1 MLDAPIFSTAC
12 LETLNDEREES
23 WDEGVERFLD
33 KEYADWKELS
43 GTHMVPGEF
52 LSRKR
57 KPDKGEETEK
67 KFYDLLQEFGEIR
80 SEPEPMFVVHSY
92 KFVEMISEWNK
103 ESSKEEKKWMAGE
116 HDFVIIHRQ
125 HGIIFFQVNKKYY
138 WR

>member
-1 MLDAPIFSTAC
+1 MMK
-12 LETLNDEREES
+12 ERKAGMKGWNAFWIKS
-23 WDEGVERFLD
+23 MQTGKSSQGL
-33 KEYADWKELS
+33 
-43 GTHMVPGEF
+43 MVPGEF

-103 ESSKEEKKWMAGE
+103 ESSKEEKKWVAGE